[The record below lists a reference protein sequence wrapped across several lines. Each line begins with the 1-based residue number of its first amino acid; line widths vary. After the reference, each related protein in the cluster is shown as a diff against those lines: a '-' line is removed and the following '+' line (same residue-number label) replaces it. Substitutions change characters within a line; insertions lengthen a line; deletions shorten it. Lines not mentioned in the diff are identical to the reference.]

1 MDAHFTREQRQEII
15 AAHCRRHGGMFDPLA
30 FLREATDETHP
41 GHSWFDWESGPA
53 ISDANLER
61 ARQFADGLKVDFRLE
76 AKLHRFHP

>member
-41 GHSWFDWESGPA
+41 GHSWFDWESRTG
-53 ISDANLER
+53 N
-61 ARQFADGLKVDFRLE
+61 Q
-76 AKLHRFHP
+76 